1 MPPLFPLGSNM
12 SASVAGDE
20 TKRIVQL
27 ALHEREDEA
36 VRRLTAIVE
45 RDERD
50 FHKAAMDSVAGIT
63 SVETRYQQRL
73 RKLSVFVG
81 TLGGMAATFW
91 VGGGYFYIAGVLPCL
106 STTMLI
112 TMTCTASGAVT
123 GWWVGR

>member
-1 MPPLFPLGSNM
+1 M
-12 SASVAGDE
+12 SVSAAGE
-20 TKRIVQL
+20 TKRIVEL

-50 FHKAAMDSVAGIT
+50 FHKAAMDSVAGIA
-63 SVETRYQQRL
+63 SAENRYRHQL
-73 RKLSVFVG
+73 RKLSIFVG

-91 VGGGYFYIAGVLPCL
+91 VGGGYFYVAGVLPCL

-112 TMTCTASGAVT
+112 TMTCTASGAGV

>member
-1 MPPLFPLGSNM
+1 MM

-20 TKRIVQL
+20 TKRIVEL
-27 ALHEREDEA
+27 ALRESEDEA
-36 VRRLTAIVE
+36 VRQLTEIVE

-50 FHKAAMDSVAGIT
+50 LHKAAMDSVAGIA
-63 SVETRYQQRL
+63 SVESRYQQRL

-91 VGGGYFYIAGVLPCL
+91 VGGGYFYVVGVLPCL

-112 TMTCTASGAVT
+112 TMTCTASGAGV
-123 GWWVGR
+123 GWLVGR

>member
-1 MPPLFPLGSNM
+1 M
-12 SASVAGDE
+12 SITSAAGDE
-20 TKRIVQL
+20 TKEIVEL

-36 VRRLTAIVE
+36 VQRLTAIVE

-50 FHKAAMDSVAGIT
+50 LHKAAMDSVAGIA
-63 SVETRYQQRL
+63 SVESRYQQRL

-91 VGGGYFYIAGVLPCL
+91 VGGGYFYVVGVLPCL

-112 TMTCTASGAVT
+112 TMTCTASGAGV
-123 GWWVGR
+123 GWFVGR